1 MSYNFSYVNIYKN
14 FIWLK
19 LYLNFILKNSI
30 KIKLTFEIKLYF
42 IFLFN
47 TRFLICLILKDL
59 YKFIVKN
66 WKKMISKTIPES

>member
-1 MSYNFSYVNIYKN
+1 MINKSFNYQKKN
-14 FIWLK
+14 
-19 LYLNFILKNSI
+19 LNFILKNLI

>member
-1 MSYNFSYVNIYKN
+1 MINKSFNYQKKN
-14 FIWLK
+14 
-19 LYLNFILKNSI
+19 LNFILKNLI

-66 WKKMISKTIPES
+66 